1 MGEIHING
9 KDMWTMKWTEVKKP
23 LKDASH
29 VSIAWVS
36 KVELWGMGGD
46 MGIHEPS
53 HSEGW

>member
-36 KVELWGMGGD
+36 KVEL
-46 MGIHEPS
+46 
-53 HSEGW
+53 